1 MTTILD
7 TDKAL
12 QCGSCKEL
20 IHPTQSKVIIG
31 YSSLVIVMH
40 SDCWE
45 IEEIVRNERIPTNN

>member
-7 TDKAL
+7 TDKPL

-20 IHPTQSKVIIG
+20 IHPAESKVILG

-40 SDCWE
+40 AGCWE
-45 IEEIVRNERIPTNN
+45 IEEILRK